1 MVGYTKGF
9 MKYQYDNVKGIKIL
23 YSVRFYD
30 WFFFIDTET
39 SIEISKLF
47 QIRILQIQ

>member
-9 MKYQYDNVKGIKIL
+9 MKYQYDNAQGIKIL

-30 WFFFIDTET
+30 WILHLILKQVLK
-39 SIEISKLF
+39 SSKLF
-47 QIRILQIQ
+47 QIRIL